1 MIGRIP
7 ILDVEPVLECGRR
20 PAKAVTGE
28 TFPVSATVFREGHEM
43 LGAGVVLRGPDGQ
56 RSPLAYMRELVPG
69 TDRYGADVT
78 VTAQGL
84 WYFQVEAWGD
94 PIAHWRHDAAIKVPL
109 GLETELMLIEGAL
122 LFERAARGVRGD
134 GTAWQAR
141 STQASRGI
149 QASPAA
155 QASAV
160 QADPAAQAGAVQA
173 SPGAQAS
180 RGAQAVTALATSP
193 AGTTQLSTAAASAAR
208 AGQRWANVAQAAQAA
223 RTARAT
229 LRQVAAQLRD
239 RALPPWDRL
248 SAASAPGVQAI
259 LAQYPLRDLVSRSAR
274 YPVIVHR
281 PRALY
286 GAWYE
291 FFPRSEGVEID
302 PMGYREPR
310 SGTFRTAARR
320 LDGIADMGF
329 DVVYLPP
336 IHPIGTTARKGA
348 NNVLQAAPGD
358 PGSPWAIGAPEGG
371 HDAIHPDL
379 GTFADFDAFVRRTR
393 ELGMEVALD
402 LALQTSP
409 DHPWVS
415 EHPEWFTKR
424 ADGRIA
430 YAENPPKK
438 YQDIYPL
445 NFDHDPGGI
454 YTEALRIVRLWM
466 AHGVRIFRVDNPHTK
481 PLAFWERFLAEIART
496 DPDVLF
502 LAEAFTRPAMMR
514 ALAEIG
520 FHQSYTYFTW
530 RNSAAELSDYL
541 RELSGPA
548 AAYMRPN
555 FFANTPDILHE
566 YLQHGGPPA
575 FKIRAVLASML
586 SPTWGIYSGYEL
598 CEGTPVRPG
607 SEEYLDSEKY
617 QFRPRDWER
626 AQQGPAGIAP
636 YIARLNAIRK
646 AHPALHWLRNLR
658 FHHVDQP
665 ELICFS
671 KRDPQEEDTV
681 LVIVNLDPHQPREA
695 TVWLDLPALGLES
708 NADFVVTDELSGQSY
723 RWGRANYV
731 RLDPGYEPAHIF
743 QVKTSPSA

>member
-1 MIGRIP
+1 VIGRIP

-28 TFPVSATVFREGHEM
+28 TFEVSATVFREGHEM
-43 LGAGVVLRGPDGQ
+43 LGAGVVLRGPGGQ
-56 RSPLAYMRELVPG
+56 RSPLTPMHELAPG
-69 TDRYGADVT
+69 TDRYGAEVT
-78 VTAQGL
+78 VTAEGP
-84 WYFQVEAWGD
+84 WHFQVEAWGD
-94 PIAHWRHDAAIKVPL
+94 PIAHWRHDAAIKVPR
-109 GLETELMLIEGAL
+109 GLESELMLSEGAL
-122 LFERAARGVRGD
+122 LFERAARGVRG
-134 GTAWQAR
+134 TARPGQA
-141 STQASRGI
+141 
-149 QASPAA
+149 
-155 QASAV
+155 
-160 QADPAAQAGAVQA
+160 
-173 SPGAQAS
+173 
-180 RGAQAVTALATSP
+180 ALA
-193 AGTTQLSTAAASAAR
+193 GE
-208 AGQRWANVAQAAQAA
+208 RWANAAQAAQSARAA
-223 RTARAT
+223 RAA

-248 SAASAPGVQAI
+248 AAASVPEVLAI
-259 LAQYPLRDLVSRSAR
+259 LAQYPMRDLVTRSAR

-281 PRALY
+281 QRALY

-310 SGTFRTAARR
+310 SGTFRSAARR
-320 LDGIADMGF
+320 LDAVADMGF

-358 PGSPWAIGAPEGG
+358 PGSPWAVGGPEGG
-371 HDAIHPDL
+371 HDAVHPDL
-379 GTFADFDAFVRRTR
+379 GTLADFDAFVGRTR

-409 DHPWVS
+409 DHPWVT

-438 YQDIYPL
+438 YQDIYPV

-454 YTEALRIVRLWM
+454 YAEVLRIVRHWM

-481 PLAFWERFLAEIART
+481 PLSFWERFLAEIAST

-502 LAEAFTRPAMMR
+502 LAEAFTRPAMMA
-514 ALAEIG
+514 ALAKIG

-555 FFANTPDILHE
+555 FFTNTPDILHE

-575 FKIRAVLASML
+575 FKIRAVLAAML
-586 SPTWGIYSGYEL
+586 SPSWGIYSGYEL

-617 QFRPRDWER
+617 QYRPRDWEQ

-708 NADFVVTDELSGQSY
+708 NADFVITDELSGQTF

-731 RLDPGYEPAHIF
+731 HLDPGYEPAHIF
-743 QVKTSPSA
+743 QVKTSPSTSA